1 MARTTRELTDA
12 QWAKLAHCCYRNAP
26 EWAAHQRTTA

>member
-1 MARTTRELTDA
+1 MARTTRELSDA
-12 QWAKLAHCCYRNAP
+12 QWAKLAHRNAP